1 MFVSDIFHGL
11 YGSVSYLIQSLLN
24 GVLGMLRAFLRSLSR
39 LFQKNWDN
47 RFFTPSLRNP
57 FYLWQLIISSIGIF
71 LKNNFSSNKQI
82 IVSYPTKV
90 LLCCTSFVLTI
101 LKVACCFDR
110 HSKGL
115 DMICSSWCKV
125 LNPPVFPQYCPYL
138 TSNYLYEV
146 SQRIQYVHTL
156 QSYTIRS
163 FLLLLLY
170 LLNPILDLLQVKLI
184 LIFVIEGVNFA
195 LPLTQP
201 VKVEPH
207 VS

>member
-1 MFVSDIFHGL
+1 MFRD
-11 YGSVSYLIQSLLN
+11 
-24 GVLGMLRAFLRSLSR
+24 R
-39 LFQKNWDN
+39 
-47 RFFTPSLRNP
+47 
-57 FYLWQLIISSIGIF
+57 
-71 LKNNFSSNKQI
+71 
-82 IVSYPTKV
+82 
-90 LLCCTSFVLTI
+90 I
-101 LKVACCFDR
+101 LKDSSEFSCNNTSSYDR
-110 HSKGL
+110 YSAWL
-115 DMICSSWCKV
+115 NCMICSSWCKA

-146 SQRIQYVHTL
+146 SQRIQYVHTVLLL

-184 LIFVIEGVNFA
+184 LIFVIEGVKFA